1 MNENMDIGWTGKG
14 GSREPWEEGQRL
26 EPGQCGCEREECQG
40 CAVGELIGEWENSF
54 KLENLGNWE
63 SRREGAAGVVAK
75 ITEAAMVIS
84 ITET

>member
-1 MNENMDIGWTGKG
+1 MNENMDAGWIGKS

-26 EPGQCGCEREECQG
+26 EPGQGGRERDECQG

-54 KLENLGNWE
+54 KVENLGNWE
-63 SRREGAAGVVAK
+63 SRREGTAGAVAK